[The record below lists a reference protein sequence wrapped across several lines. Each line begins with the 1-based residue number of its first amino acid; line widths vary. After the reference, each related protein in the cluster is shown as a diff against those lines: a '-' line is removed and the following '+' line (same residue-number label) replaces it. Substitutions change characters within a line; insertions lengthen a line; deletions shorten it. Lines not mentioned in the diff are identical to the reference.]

1 MRGSANSS
9 QNTCQNG
16 TIGHATRRRRA
27 RLVGGWRKDHA
38 AQMHLLVL
46 VACAVGTP
54 PMAPPPAPSNF
65 AQTGSLTAP
74 TTGTPYVEPTTTG
87 GYTVGSSDA
96 DGGRN
101 GTQYD
106 TLSLCGEAATRA
118 PQWWLN
124 GAARLYSL
132 RYSILLVFGVIFA
145 CCCLGCCLKRC
156 CCRSR
161 RGHSHP
167 RRAPYPSPRRA
178 PYPSPRREHDDHYCE
193 RERRRPSWLY
203 SFYLDRGRLWS
214 DRRKDTRKHFGHDR
228 HGRPPSGPPAAPPR
242 RTSYDDDCLEA

>member
-1 MRGSANSS
+1 MRGSAKKSEYLPNRDHRARNAS
-9 QNTCQNG
+9 TPR
-16 TIGHATRRRRA
+16 ATRRWLA
-27 RLVGGWRKDHA
+27 EGPQT
-38 AQMHLLVL
+38 AQMHLLLL

-87 GYTVGSSDA
+87 GYTVGSSDS
-96 DGGRN
+96 GRN
-101 GTQYD
+101 GTQSD

-124 GAARLYSL
+124 GAARLYNL

-161 RGHSHP
+161 GSWP
-167 RRAPYPSPRRA
+167 RRRRRTK
-178 PYPSPRREHDDHYCE
+178 RR
-193 RERRRPSWLY
+193 RRRRPGGGRRS
-203 SFYLDRGRLWS
+203 RGWR
-214 DRRKDTRKHFGHDR
+214 
-228 HGRPPSGPPAAPPR
+228 
-242 RTSYDDDCLEA
+242 

>member
-9 QNTCQNG
+9 EYLPKRDHRARNASTPR
-16 TIGHATRRRRA
+16 ATRRWLA
-27 RLVGGWRKDHA
+27 EGPQT
-38 AQMHLLVL
+38 AQMHLLLL

-87 GYTVGSSDA
+87 GYTVGSSD
-96 DGGRN
+96 GRN

-124 GAARLYSL
+124 GAARLYNL

-161 RGHSHP
+161 RGHSYP

-214 DRRKDTRKHFGHDR
+214 DRRKDTRKHFGPDR